1 MGPLQ
6 NNTGRDTG
14 VVEHPVQDDSEL
26 ALPVV
31 TGLSSQAAPA
41 GNRIEAAMAEIRGK
55 RAKLANRTHD
65 AVVRKHSRVSASICE
80 TAERTCANE
89 TIAKGE
95 PDGASAQSGAPEE
108 NVPGPKEKATKV
120 CNKHLETCGK
130 RTNTTR
136 WLCKEK
142 SHKER
147 AKKEWRSLAEG
158 FSETAEKEKRV
169 SACQENEAACKN
181 SVKDCSTKCN
191 EHKKKE
197 KAGKERSWKSEQY
210 HKDEKKQKNV
220 GRVADEQK
228 KKKKRGGGGGKEKK
242 KKKKKKKKS

>member
-41 GNRIEAAMAEIRGK
+41 GNRIEAAIAEIRGK

-158 FSETAEKEKRV
+158 FSETAEKE
-169 SACQENEAACKN
+169 
-181 SVKDCSTKCN
+181 
-191 EHKKKE
+191 
-197 KAGKERSWKSEQY
+197 RSWKSEQY

-228 KKKKRGGGGGKEKK
+228 RKKKRGGGGGKEKK